1 MAYFIRNNPHHT
13 TIEPREN
20 SVHGFYGGG
29 PYHDSN
35 IGMVRTSWKV
45 KDNTYGTH
53 DHKEP
58 THWSSGS
65 GTVQEQPLIARRLDI
80 ASNGTVNLDVIDT
93 FWMSRRLADPFS
105 WSTSDT
111 FYANMGNQVNR
122 VDTEALLKLAGK
134 RDGARAQ
141 LGASLLEAGKTL
153 DMLAGATIPPV
164 KALLRLRKGDIRGA
178 ATVLGITPGNIK
190 RAIPNKWLE
199 WQYGW
204 KPMLQDIHY
213 INQKLQKDFAKP
225 MRLTVHHS
233 RELTETSGDGVSYN
247 RTLRGKSGI
256 GITCDFKPS
265 GLSDLDADGL
275 LNPLSVS
282 WELVP
287 FSFVVDWFIP
297 LGNTFQAL
305 TATADLLFVNGY
317 RNSRIDD
324 LFTQYDNGGPGQQVQ
339 QRGQYTVSRM
349 GFNRIPMGGFPM
361 PKLYANTNPF
371 STPRILNAA
380 ALVTQLL
387 TGR

>member
-1 MAYFIRNNPHHT
+1 MAYFIRNVPDKTN
-13 TIEPREN
+13 IEPREN
-20 SVHGFYGGG
+20 SVHGVYGGG
-29 PYHDSN
+29 PYHDSS

-45 KDNTYGTH
+45 QSGTYGTH

-58 THWSSGS
+58 TNWSAGS
-65 GTVQEQPLIARRLDI
+65 GTVQEQPLIQRRLDI
-80 ASNGTVNLDVIDT
+80 ASNGTINMDVTDT
-93 FWMSRRLADPFS
+93 FYMSRRLADPYA
-105 WSTSDT
+105 WGVSDS
-111 FYANMGNQVNR
+111 FYARMGNQVNR
-122 VDTEALLKLAGK
+122 VDTELLMKLAEK

-141 LGASLLEAGKTL
+141 LGASLFEAGKTL
-153 DMLAGATIPPV
+153 DMLAGVTIPPV
-164 KALLRLRKGDIRGA
+164 KALLKLRKGDIRGA
-178 ATVLGITPGNIK
+178 ATVLGVTPGNIK

-213 INQKLQKDFAKP
+213 VNQKLQKDFAKP
-225 MRLTVHHS
+225 LRFTVRHS
-233 RELTETSGDGVSYN
+233 RSLEETSGDGNSFI
-247 RTLRGKSGI
+247 RTLKGRSGI
-256 GITCDFKPS
+256 GVTCDFIPS

-275 LNPLSVS
+275 LNPISIA

-287 FSFVVDWFIP
+287 FSFVADWFIP

-305 TATADLLFVNGY
+305 TATADLHFVNGY

-324 LFTQYDNGGPGQQVQ
+324 LMTSFDNGSPGAIVQ
-339 QRGQYTVSRM
+339 QRGQYTVSRN
-349 GFNRIPMGGFPM
+349 GFNRIPMGGFPL
-361 PKLYANTNPF
+361 PKIYANENPF